1 MMLTYFLFALGFV
14 ALIKGAD
21 WLVTGSSAIAK
32 RLGISDFV
40 IGLTIVSVGTSAP
53 ELIVNVLASY
63 NGNAGIAIGNVLGS
77 NIANVFLILGI
88 SAIIYGLPIQRNTV
102 LSEIPFSL
110 AAALL
115 VGFLANTDIFGME
128 HNEHGLGRID
138 GVIILF
144 FFGLFLLYVFTLPS
158 AKEDSQDPTIQAMSG
173 AKAGLLTVIGIT
185 ALFFGGKW
193 VVDGAIQLAQLF
205 GMSEA
210 FIGLT
215 VVAIG
220 TSLPELV
227 TSAMA
232 AYRRNTDIAVGN
244 VVGSNIFN
252 LLLILG
258 VSSVIRPLPFQQSSN
273 IDLLVVV
280 FSGALII
287 LSLAIG
293 RRLVIKRYDG
303 VIFVLCYVTYIAY
316 LFQRG

>member
-1 MMLTYFLFALGFV
+1 MFTYFLFAMGFV
-14 ALIKGAD
+14 ALVKGAD

-53 ELIVNVLASY
+53 ELIVNVLASI

-77 NIANVFLILGI
+77 NIANVLLILGI

-115 VGFLANTDIFGME
+115 VGFLANTDIFGLE

-138 GVIILF
+138 GGIILF
-144 FFGLFLLYVFTLPS
+144 FFGLFIMYVFTLPS
-158 AKEDSQDPTIQAMSG
+158 AKEDRQDPAIQTMSG
-173 AKAGLLTVIGIT
+173 AKAGLLTALGIT

-193 VVDGAIQLAQLF
+193 VVDGAVQLAQLF

-210 FIGLT
+210 FIGLSI
-215 VVAIG
+215 VAVG

-252 LLLILG
+252 ILLILG

-303 VIFVLCYVTYIAY
+303 VIFVLCYVSYIAY
-316 LFQRG
+316 LLQRG

>member
-1 MMLTYFLFALGFV
+1 MLTYILFALGFV
-14 ALIKGAD
+14 ALVKGAD

-53 ELIVNVLASY
+53 ELIVNVMASI
-63 NGNAGIAIGNVLGS
+63 NGNAGIAIGNVMGS
-77 NIANVFLILGI
+77 NIANVLLILGI
-88 SAIIYGLPIQRNTV
+88 SAIIYELPIHRSTV
-102 LSEIPFSL
+102 LSEVPFSL

-115 VGFLANTDIFGME
+115 IGFLANTDIFGLE

-138 GVIILF
+138 GLIILF
-144 FFGLFLLYVFTLPS
+144 FFGLFMLYVFTLPS
-158 AKEDSQDPTIQAMSG
+158 AKEEEQDHTIKAMSA
-173 AKAGLLTVIGIT
+173 AKAGLLTTVGII

-193 VVDGAIQLAQLF
+193 VVDGAVKLALLF
-205 GMSEA
+205 DMSEA

-227 TSAMA
+227 TSAVA
-232 AYRRNTDIAVGN
+232 AFRRNTDIAVGN

-258 VSSVIRPLPFQQSSN
+258 LSSVIRPLPFQQSSN
-273 IDLLVVV
+273 IDLLMVV

-287 LSLAIG
+287 LSLALG
-293 RRLVIKRYDG
+293 RRLIIKRYDG
-303 VIFVLCYVTYIAY
+303 VIFVVTYVGYIAY
-316 LFQRG
+316 LLQRG

>member
-1 MMLTYFLFALGFV
+1 MLTYFLFALGFV

-21 WLVTGSSAIAK
+21 WLVNGSSAIAK
-32 RLGISDFV
+32 RLGLSDFV

-53 ELIVNVLASY
+53 ELIVNVMASI

-77 NIANVFLILGI
+77 NIANVLLILGI

-115 VGFLANTDIFGME
+115 VGFLANTDIFGLE
-128 HNEHGLGRID
+128 YNDQGLGRID

-193 VVDGAIQLAQLF
+193 VVDGAMQLAQHL

-244 VVGSNIFN
+244 VVGSSIFN

-258 VSSVIRPLPFQQSSN
+258 VSSVIRPLPFQQNSN

-303 VIFVLCYVTYIAY
+303 VIFVLCYVAYIAY
-316 LFQRG
+316 LLQRG

>member
-1 MMLTYFLFALGFV
+1 MLTYILFALGFV
-14 ALIKGAD
+14 ALVKGAD

-53 ELIVNVLASY
+53 ELIVNVMASI

-77 NIANVFLILGI
+77 NIANVLLILGI
-88 SAIIYGLPIQRNTV
+88 SAIIYSLPIQRNTV
-102 LSEIPFSL
+102 LSEVPFSL

-115 VGFLANTDIFGME
+115 VGFLANTDIFGLE

-144 FFGLFLLYVFTLPS
+144 FFGLFLMYVFTLPS

-173 AKAGLLTVIGIT
+173 AKAALLTVIGVA
-185 ALFFGGKW
+185 ALFLGGKW
-193 VVDGAIQLAQLF
+193 VVDGAVQLAQLF

-215 VVAIG
+215 IVAVG

-258 VSSVIRPLPFQQSSN
+258 LSSVIRPLPFQQSSN

-280 FSGALII
+280 LSGALII
-287 LSLAIG
+287 LALALG

-303 VIFVLCYVTYIAY
+303 VIFVLCYVGYIAY
-316 LFQRG
+316 LLQRG

>member
-1 MMLTYFLFALGFV
+1 MLTYILFALGFV
-14 ALIKGAD
+14 ALVKGAD

-53 ELIVNVLASY
+53 ELIVNVMASI

-77 NIANVFLILGI
+77 NIANVLLILGI

-138 GVIILF
+138 GAIILF
-144 FFGLFLLYVFTLPS
+144 FFGLFLMYVFTLPS
-158 AKEDSQDPTIQAMSG
+158 AKEDSPDQAIQAMSG
-173 AKAGLLTVIGIT
+173 AKAGLLTVIGIV
-185 ALFFGGKW
+185 ALFLGGKW
-193 VVDGAIQLAQLF
+193 VVDGAVQLAQLF

-258 VSSVIRPLPFQQSSN
+258 LSSVIRPLPFQQSSN

-280 FSGALII
+280 LSGALII
-287 LSLAIG
+287 LALALG

-303 VIFVLCYVTYIAY
+303 VIFVLCYVGYIAY
-316 LFQRG
+316 LLQRG

>member
-1 MMLTYFLFALGFV
+1 MLTYFLFALGFV

-32 RLGISDFV
+32 RLGLSDFV

-53 ELIVNVLASY
+53 ELIVNVMASI

-77 NIANVFLILGI
+77 NIANVLLILGI

-115 VGFLANTDIFGME
+115 VGFLANTDIFGLE
-128 HNEHGLGRID
+128 YNDQGLGRID

-158 AKEDSQDPTIQAMSG
+158 AKEDSQYPTIQAMSG
-173 AKAGLLTVIGIT
+173 AKAGLLTVMGII
-185 ALFFGGKW
+185 ALFIGGKW
-193 VVDGAIQLAQLF
+193 VVDGAMQLAQYF

-258 VSSVIRPLPFQQSSN
+258 LSSVIRPLPFQQNSN

-303 VIFVLCYVTYIAY
+303 VIFVLCYVAYIAY
-316 LFQRG
+316 LLQRG

>member
-1 MMLTYFLFALGFV
+1 MLTYFLFALGFV
-14 ALIKGAD
+14 ALVKGAD

-32 RLGISDFV
+32 RLGMSDFV

-115 VGFLANTDIFGME
+115 VGFLANTDIFGLE

-144 FFGLFLLYVFTLPS
+144 FFGLFILYVFTLPS

-173 AKAGLLTVIGIT
+173 AKAGLLTVLGIT

-193 VVDGAIQLAQLF
+193 VVDGAVQLAQVF

-258 VSSVIRPLPFQQSSN
+258 VSSVIRPLPFQQDSN

-303 VIFVLCYVTYIAY
+303 VIFVLCYVAYIAY

>member
-1 MMLTYFLFALGFV
+1 MLTYFLFALGFV
-14 ALIKGAD
+14 ALVKGAD

-53 ELIVNVLASY
+53 ELIVNVMASI

-77 NIANVFLILGI
+77 NIANVLLILGI

-115 VGFLANTDIFGME
+115 VGFLANTDIFGLE
-128 HNEHGLGRID
+128 YNEHGLGRID

-144 FFGLFLLYVFTLPS
+144 FFGLFILYVFTLPS

-173 AKAGLLTVIGIT
+173 AKAGLLTVIGII

-193 VVDGAIQLAQLF
+193 VVDGAMQLAQYL

-258 VSSVIRPLPFQQSSN
+258 LSSVIRPLPFQQNSN

-303 VIFVLCYVTYIAY
+303 VIFVLCYVAYIAY
-316 LFQRG
+316 LLQRG

>member
-1 MMLTYFLFALGFV
+1 MLTYFLFALGFV

-21 WLVTGSSAIAK
+21 WLVNGSSAIAK
-32 RLGISDFV
+32 RLGLSDFV

-53 ELIVNVLASY
+53 ELIVNVMASI

-77 NIANVFLILGI
+77 NIANVLLILGI

-115 VGFLANTDIFGME
+115 VGFLANTDIFGLE
-128 HNEHGLGRID
+128 YNDQGLGRID

-193 VVDGAIQLAQLF
+193 VVDGAMQLAQHL

-244 VVGSNIFN
+244 VVGSSIFN

-258 VSSVIRPLPFQQSSN
+258 VSSVIRPLPFQQNSN

-303 VIFVLCYVTYIAY
+303 VIFVLCYVAYIAY
-316 LFQRG
+316 LVQRG